1 METSNEQYLDRLV
14 IKYIVLNIG
23 LEILQESPE
32 EERPRV
38 FLERVGWNQK
48 KDYIEDTLNSHLS
61 GNLQKLPE
69 GDLYVFTPEDG
80 FKYQKH
86 QNIIRSVGLN
96 INGEDDGVFTATL
109 KEVISLIERQQSTGM
124 PALAPVLFFDKASKE
139 TFEKGLQEKHVRFSA
154 STEDLII
161 QNYGTVKLYKYEL
174 SK

>member
-32 EERPRV
+32 EERSRV
-38 FLERVGWNQK
+38 FLDRIGWNQK

-61 GNLQKLPE
+61 GNLQKLLVGE
-69 GDLYVFTPEDG
+69 LYVFTPEDG

-96 INGEDDGVFTATL
+96 VTGEDDGVFTATL
-109 KEVISLIERQQSTGM
+109 KEVISLIERQQTAGK
-124 PALAPVLFFDKASKE
+124 PVLAPVLFFDKTSKE
-139 TFEKGLQEKHVRFSA
+139 TFEKSLQEKHVRYSA
-154 STEDLII
+154 STEDLVI
-161 QNYGTVKLYKYEL
+161 QNYGTVKLYRYKL